1 MVDFMALPST
11 DALINGLSATM
22 IVVTG
27 YIIGFRILSS
37 TRHRQSKL
45 MPWQAV
51 LAIGAGSFYLGT
63 VVSFWLLFFTEQN
76 IQPREFAAILC
87 YTSAPLAVVAA
98 MVIGFSMIK
107 PSWTKPIAI
116 IYAISGIPFIANLWF
131 DWLGPGKT
139 VPDPGIGNLIDIKL
153 ESLSMIFT
161 AIYILS
167 LIVIVASGFVY
178 LARHSTGE
186 IRTRSIY
193 YAAGFYVFAICGIL
207 DTEFQLGAWMIA
219 VRLAMV
225 VAYILLY
232 KAMIPAKEIKPVK
245 DVAAEKSGVKE
256 KKASD
261 YSVLDLVD
269 DTQ

>member
-1 MVDFMALPST
+1 MILPST
-11 DALINGLSATM
+11 DALISGLSATM
-22 IVVTG
+22 IVAVG
-27 YIIGFRILSS
+27 YIIGFKILGS

-63 VVSFWLLFFTEQN
+63 VVSFWLLVFTGSN

-87 YTSAPLAVVAA
+87 YTSSPIAVVAA

-116 IYAISGIPFIANLWF
+116 IYAISAIPFWANLWF
-131 DWLGPGKT
+131 DWMGPGKT
-139 VPDPGIGNLIDIKL
+139 VPDPGPLELIDIKL
-153 ESLSMIFT
+153 ESLSMLFT

-167 LIVIVASGFVY
+167 LIAIVASGFVY
-178 LARHSTGE
+178 LARHSSGE
-186 IRTRSIY
+186 IRERSIY
-193 YAAGFYVFAICGIL
+193 YAAGFYLFAVCGII
-207 DTEFQLGAWMIA
+207 DTEFPLGAWMIV
-219 VRLAMV
+219 VRLVMV
-225 VAYILLY
+225 AAYILLY
-232 KAMIPAKEIKPVK
+232 KAMIPAREIKPVK
-245 DVAAEKSGVKE
+245 SEVKE

-261 YSVLDLVD
+261 YSVRDLVD